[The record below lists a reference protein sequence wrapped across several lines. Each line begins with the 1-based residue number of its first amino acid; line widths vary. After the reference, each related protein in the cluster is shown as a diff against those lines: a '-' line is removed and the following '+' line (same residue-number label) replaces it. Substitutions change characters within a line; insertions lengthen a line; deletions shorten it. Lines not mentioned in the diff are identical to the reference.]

1 MAFCASS
8 SLVMADCG
16 GLRCPRSLALD
27 EYWSSADA
35 ENEKREKRERET
47 VKSSGTTGKIPDG
60 SREKFPIDDRLTN
73 GHNEA

>member
-1 MAFCASS
+1 MTRLEAAQK
-8 SLVMADCG
+8 AI
-16 GLRCPRSLALD
+16 GLD
-27 EYWSSADA
+27 TGVEEYWKRADA